1 MSEDA
6 QKRGFMYYLDNPGKA
21 AKKLLPFIDVDA
33 IMAENK
39 ERYKELGV
47 DPEMGKN
54 IIGGF
59 LNPVIHGTGAGVG
72 LGAKSLL
79 SAFHKRKAIKQ
90 LSSDILS
97 PEGIQRYINNST
109 ENIKNVLWNLN
120 VERDVASMALKMQRG
135 KNVAKWKSKLKIIN
149 EEIDIAKGNMQY
161 LKTPEFIDE
170 YTNIVK
176 HKMKGTPFSIK
187 SLGPGTAGQYRSWHG
202 LGSKLKNP
210 NTGEYTN
217 LGTRA
222 WDTSTYP
229 GFQGVPRPFK
239 GEINISPRTAMNS
252 SSTTPVHEM
261 KHSVQDALRGYRY
274 STKKSIPVNQK
285 GNPIALAEAKFQDAL
300 LGGQEATSRAKY
312 LLKPHEIS
320 ARLTELRTNPSKTSG
335 AYQDLKQIFGS
346 DKKVQWAK
354 DNLWAISPAGLMD
367 YARDNK

>member
-109 ENIKNVLWNLN
+109 
-120 VERDVASMALKMQRG
+120 
-135 KNVAKWKSKLKIIN
+135 
-149 EEIDIAKGNMQY
+149 
-161 LKTPEFIDE
+161 
-170 YTNIVK
+170 
-176 HKMKGTPFSIK
+176 
-187 SLGPGTAGQYRSWHG
+187 
-202 LGSKLKNP
+202 
-210 NTGEYTN
+210 
-217 LGTRA
+217 
-222 WDTSTYP
+222 
-229 GFQGVPRPFK
+229 
-239 GEINISPRTAMNS
+239 
-252 SSTTPVHEM
+252 
-261 KHSVQDALRGYRY
+261 
-274 STKKSIPVNQK
+274 
-285 GNPIALAEAKFQDAL
+285 
-300 LGGQEATSRAKY
+300 
-312 LLKPHEIS
+312 
-320 ARLTELRTNPSKTSG
+320 
-335 AYQDLKQIFGS
+335 
-346 DKKVQWAK
+346 
-354 DNLWAISPAGLMD
+354 
-367 YARDNK
+367 